1 MISAISHALIG
12 YPPPSPPPAG
22 QSGAD
27 VARLEAK
34 VEAKQTEYDDCECAD
49 TRPRLRAELLGL
61 KAELS
66 SAKAEEASAP
76 EAASMPA
83 ADAAS
88 QSNAANAYR
97 DMENSTL
104 SGESDRIG
112 TVNFDEETP
121 FGERVAYV

>member
-66 SAKAEEASAP
+66 SAKSEEASAP

-83 ADAAS
+83 TAS
-88 QSNAANAYR
+88 QSNAYR

-112 TVNFDEETP
+112 TVNFDEDTP
-121 FGERVAYV
+121 FGGRVAYV